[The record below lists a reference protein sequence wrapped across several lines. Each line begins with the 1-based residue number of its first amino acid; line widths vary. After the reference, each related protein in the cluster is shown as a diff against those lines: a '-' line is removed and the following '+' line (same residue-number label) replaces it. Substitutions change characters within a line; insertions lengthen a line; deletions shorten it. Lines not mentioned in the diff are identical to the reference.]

1 GRAAADAVRVQ
12 RVPAGVEPPYP
23 AGLVLP
29 EAVQVRL
36 YPRHPVTLPGLH
48 LGGRP
53 VDGVDLGPGADA
65 AEEVIAGT
73 AVALEEPVAFDVVD
87 DAAVPAQSLFP
98 VEVPPHDQA
107 AAPTQPVLRSGRDGP
122 GLDVRVV
129 DDGPDHLTALPRGD
143 DLAGF
148 VSDLILDDG

>member
-1 GRAAADAVRVQ
+1 LVGPGHPQVEVAGVEVAAEAAGVGAGRAAADAVRVQ
-12 RVPAGVEPPYP
+12 RVPAGVEPPHP

-29 EAVQVRL
+29 KAVQVCL

-107 AAPTQPVLRSGRDGP
+107 AAPTQAVLCPGRDGP

-129 DDGPDHLTALPRGD
+129 DD
-143 DLAGF
+143 
-148 VSDLILDDG
+148 